1 MVNHM
6 TLSNTQVVDKAREH
20 GLYITPGSL
29 KYNESGLDFQVV
41 FATDE
46 KGDHWVLRF
55 PRRSDVIPSAKQEKR
70 ILDLVVPEIAFQA
83 PKWEIFSDELIAYK
97 LLIGIPAGTIDP
109 EKKAYV
115 WEIDEKN
122 LPEAYV
128 ETLGKAM
135 AELHQ
140 INHEKVKEAGLTV
153 QTAEEIRDVMR
164 KRMGKVKATFGVS
177 QPLWDRW
184 QKWLSNDSIWPQQ
197 TTFIH
202 GDLHPGHI
210 LIDENARV
218 TGFIDWTEAKVDD
231 PATDFVSH
239 LMAFGEDSLKQLI
252 DAYEHAGG
260 NVWPNLFDHVVELQA
275 AYPVGIAEFAEKSGL
290 DDMMEMAKQS
300 LGVGNE

>member
-1 MVNHM
+1 
-6 TLSNTQVVDKAREH
+6 
-20 GLYITPGSL
+20 
-29 KYNESGLDFQVV
+29 
-41 FATDE
+41 
-46 KGDHWVLRF
+46 
-55 PRRSDVIPSAKQEKR
+55 
-70 ILDLVVPEIAFQA
+70 
-83 PKWEIFSDELIAYK
+83 
-97 LLIGIPAGTIDP
+97 
-109 EKKAYV
+109 
-115 WEIDEKN
+115 
-122 LPEAYV
+122 
-128 ETLGKAM
+128 M

-252 DAYEHAGG
+252 DAYERAGG